1 MTYQEKWNSE
11 IKEASLDLS
20 VTWLVILVLM
30 MLDIKA
36 LHLLTLI
43 CVVVMIVIAN
53 QRMNLACPQCR
64 MTLYRAARKHAPA
77 FSRHKVPDQCLECGF
92 DFLQEIEEDVVK

>member
-11 IKEASLDLS
+11 IKEATLDLT

-36 LHLLTLI
+36 LHLLTI
-43 CVVVMIVIAN
+43 TCVVVMIVIAH
-53 QRMNLACPQCR
+53 QTKNLACPQCR
-64 MTLYRAARKHAPA
+64 MTLYRAARKHAPP

-92 DFLQEIEEDVVK
+92 DFLQDIENDVDK